1 MSHTDQVPPGLLD
14 DVAAQIGARIPL
26 LLAERPPAPG
36 EQVEITETFEVVGL
50 SPDRV
55 QAGSDDL
62 RTLVE
67 PTDRRHHQVAIGGTP
82 TLYAWSAPRDG
93 GAPGSEV
100 VELAASPLAAELD
113 RAITVIDALPADYL
127 VRLLVAPAYHLY
139 AFLLL
144 GDQGET
150 RVVVVRT
157 ARRLAGLQR
166 FQPHDDRDFL
176 AALRQVRPVV
186 GMTPN

>member
-1 MSHTDQVPPGLLD
+1 MSHTDPVPPGLLD

-26 LLAERPPAPG
+26 LLAERPPGPG
-36 EQVEITETFEVVGL
+36 QPVEITETFEVVGL
-50 SPDRV
+50 SPGRV

-113 RAITVIDALPADYL
+113 RAITVIDALPGDYL